1 MLWRTIYSKGDGVI
15 EGFNLNMMIW
25 YLVLTEIITLST
37 TDYYQEVSSD
47 IKTGNVAYLLNKPYH
62 YVTYC
67 FANNM
72 GKVLFRMAI
81 NCLVGIGIGL
91 LFVGKLVTFE
101 LYMVP
106 FVFVALVLGTIIN
119 YFINFALAMT
129 AFWVEENIA
138 FRWIYQKLVFTLGG
152 MLLPLDLFPK
162 GLEQVSKKNCLLL
175 M

>member
-1 MLWRTIYSKGDGVI
+1 
-15 EGFNLNMMIW
+15 
-25 YLVLTEIITLST
+25 
-37 TDYYQEVSSD
+37 
-47 IKTGNVAYLLNKPYH
+47 
-62 YVTYC
+62 
-67 FANNM
+67 
-72 GKVLFRMAI
+72 MAI

-162 GLEQVSKKNCLLL
+162 GLEQVSKKLPFAYVTYGPAKLLVDFSLDNFLSLVIGQAIYLLL
-175 M
+175 ALILCYSVYRKGVTKLNVNGG